1 MKTSNKKTN
10 DIGFYIIVTTL
21 VLLFASNIYFI
32 FRNNSSKT
40 KTPSLFG
47 YKFFID
53 MSESKAPSIK
63 KGDFLIVKSTKDV
76 KEQDILSFKNDEN
89 VIVTHRIVEVKIKN
103 GKKTYI
109 TKGDNNIANDISPV
123 EESSIEGI
131 VIKIIPKLGSILLFL
146 STTTGLFVIV
156 LVIISLILGTY
167 LIKIIFSKEELELN
181 NGILTEKSVNIDKIF
196 KSRGGERNDK
206 E

>member
-10 DIGFYIIVTTL
+10 DIGFYIIVTVL
-21 VLLFASNIYFI
+21 VLLFASNI
-32 FRNNSSKT
+32 NSSKT

-53 MSESKAPSIK
+53 MSESMAPSIK

-146 STTTGLFVIV
+146 STTTGLF
-156 LVIISLILGTY
+156 IISLILGTY

>member
-10 DIGFYIIVTTL
+10 DIGFYIIVTAL

-47 YKFFID
+47 YKFF
-53 MSESKAPSIK
+53 
-63 KGDFLIVKSTKDV
+63 
-76 KEQDILSFKNDEN
+76 ILSFKNDEN

>member
-10 DIGFYIIVTTL
+10 DIGFYIIVTAL

-53 MSESKAPSIK
+53 MSESMAPSIK

-76 KEQDILSFKNDEN
+76 KSFKNDEN